1 MPISQQK
8 KRIYIDGLDGLRAI
22 AVLMVLTY
30 HFRSHFVKGGFI
42 GVDIFFV
49 LSAYLITNLL
59 NDEWQKKETIDIQ
72 AFWKRRFRR
81 LIPAVVAVILVTFI
95 AILFFS
101 GNSWLNQLKDSVA
114 ALTYTSNWWYIYKK
128 VPYAD
133 FFTQPTPLKHLWSL
147 AVEAQFYL
155 IYPFI
160 FVYLKRKEN
169 KAVRTW
175 QVWGIFALI
184 SAILMGLL
192 YQPESFDRVYYGTD
206 TRFFSFMIG
215 AILGTVWPW
224 GRLNANP
231 PQTVTRVLDITG
243 IISFSV
249 LMLLAIRVTEFQ
261 KWMYPVGFIVVSVF
275 SALLIAVIA
284 HPGSRVHLFFER
296 PLLRWIGQR
305 SYSIYLWHYPIII
318 LTTPSKL
325 TYTQHFVLILLQCL
339 LIFVLAHFSYLF
351 IEQPLKRSPLKKW
364 GPDMKQT
371 YYDNKRIAFNL
382 LISSF
387 LLLSLIVGTN
397 VVAAKTVEKQAEKK
411 AVTHQ
416 TAVKEETGEETQETV
431 PIKKQSINK
440 MIVIGDSIILGA
452 ENELKERFPG
462 IIVDAHVGRQM
473 SEGIVLLEE
482 KYHQELGKETLLIVE
497 LGSNGPFSKRDLNH
511 LLSLAGNSHVMFINA
526 YVPLNWQDEVNQLL
540 WTATHEDEKL
550 TLVDWYSVAQSNLQ
564 LLEEDGV
571 HLNPDGASVYVDLI
585 QQQLQSFDIHLE
597 KP

>member
-72 AFWKRRFRR
+72 AFWQRRFRR

-101 GNSWLNQLKDSVA
+101 HTSWLNQLKDSLA

-169 KAVRTW
+169 KAVKTW

-284 HPGSRVHLFFER
+284 HPGSRVHLFFEH

-325 TYTQHFVLILLQCL
+325 KFTQHFILILLQVV
-339 LIFVLAHFSYLF
+339 LIFIVAHFSYLF

-364 GPDMKQT
+364 GRDMKQA
-371 YYDNKRIAFNL
+371 YHDNKRIALNL
-382 LISSF
+382 LVSSS
-387 LLLSLIVGTN
+387 LLLSLIIGTN
-397 VVAAKTVEKQAEKK
+397 LVAAKSVEQQSDRKAKTVQTEVREKDTIK
-411 AVTHQ
+411 T
-416 TAVKEETGEETQETV
+416 EETE
-431 PIKKQSINK
+431 PIKKQTINK

-482 KYHQELGKETLLIVE
+482 KYHKELGKETLLIVE
-497 LGSNGPFSKRDLNH
+497 LGSNGPFSKRDLTH
-511 LLSLAGNSHVMFINA
+511 LLSLAGDSHVMFINA

-540 WTATHEDEKL
+540 WTATHEDDKL

-585 QQQLQSFDIHLE
+585 QQQLQSFDLIL
-597 KP
+597 KQP